1 MDLLLERLG
10 DSARLR
16 PQSVLGMVWLQSHF
30 EPSTWDL
37 ICSGAVRMS
46 GTPLQTLCRQAEAAG
61 LQIGPESASAP

>member
-1 MDLLLERLG
+1 
-10 DSARLR
+10 
-16 PQSVLGMVWLQSHF
+16 MVWLQSHF